1 MGRDGNDY
9 FLSKP
14 SNWSHQG
21 KPKHD
26 EPMAGK
32 TWQGGIELD
41 ESTGLQQIQIGVP
54 VLEGDKPIGWLVV
67 GFSISKLK

>member
-26 EPMAGK
+26 EPMVGK

-54 VLEGDKPIGWLVV
+54 VLEEDKPIGSLVL